1 MACTFA
7 SPCLGHE
14 LRVRVMTPTILFVG
28 YSNSARGRKYGKETW
43 EMRIIRE

>member
-1 MACTFA
+1 MNK
-7 SPCLGHE
+7 PI
-14 LRVRVMTPTILFVG
+14 VLFVG